1 LRSSNAGGYF
11 GRGIATAQAHKIK
24 VYRFRLV
31 ARRISMV
38 IQKTMKTELD
48 SEALKT
54 IAAQS
59 GLQS

>member
-1 LRSSNAGGYF
+1 
-11 GRGIATAQAHKIK
+11 
-24 VYRFRLV
+24 LV